1 MVLCNHTLLGEE
13 SHDSEPGGEKRGEK
27 RENDAKTQDNGVC
40 GTCAVWLRTDVR
52 KPLLCLARSVEI
64 AWSRHL
70 KACGKGGGAMALTST
85 ENGSSGTRKPRRTP
99 MLPRHGLD
107 PMFYKDIESFR
118 KAVANGSV
126 DMEKACRS
134 MAEYHWSLN
143 HA

>member
-70 KACGKGGGAMALTST
+70 KACGKEGGMKMTVDLPNGLLASAMEAGKCKTEADAVVRALQMLARSSCTARLRLLR
-85 ENGSSGTRKPRRTP
+85 GSMPDFSLDLDVLRSRT
-99 MLPRHGLD
+99 
-107 PMFYKDIESFR
+107 
-118 KAVANGSV
+118 
-126 DMEKACRS
+126 
-134 MAEYHWSLN
+134 
-143 HA
+143 